1 LSTQPTNL
9 SPVDRPN
16 KFRSWAIIAL
26 TNLLSLVCMIWVL
39 KNAGLHRIWG
49 EVGHMRWWWVSF
61 AVACDI
67 TVYLL
72 HGWRWKLLLRPIA
85 QVPFIQTLE
94 AIYVGLFTNEVFPL
108 RAGELIRCFLLAK
121 STELPLSV
129 TFASALIERL
139 FDGVWLITFFLFCLR
154 LHRMPGIL
162 VSGGYALA
170 LLIVFLAVVLGYAMY
185 ARKQSLDL
193 VFGLSWPKWFNTLIE
208 DLHLIGHSR
217 YLYFSFFVSGLY
229 LSAQML
235 PIYGFVHAYNL
246 NLPWTAS
253 FMAVVLLRLSSVIPQ
268 APGNIGSF
276 HWVAARAL
284 MMFGLDNQLARRF
297 TIILWAGVTVPLI
310 VIGFI
315 AVTMEGINMSHLQR
329 EAASA
334 VKERKQVA

>member
-1 LSTQPTNL
+1 M
-9 SPVDRPN
+9 V
-16 KFRSWAIIAL
+16 
-26 TNLLSLVCMIWVL
+26 WVL
-39 KNAGLHRIWG
+39 KNAGLHQIWG
-49 EVGHMRWWWVSF
+49 EIGHMHWAWVSL

-72 HGWRWKLLLRPIA
+72 HGWRWKLMLRPIA
-85 QVPFIQTLE
+85 QVPFLQTLE

-108 RAGELIRCFLLAK
+108 RAGELIRCFLLSK

-154 LHRMPGIL
+154 LHRMPRVL
-162 VSGGYALA
+162 VSGGY
-170 LLIVFLAVVLGYAMY
+170 VLAVLLVLLAAVLGYAMY

-193 VFGLSWPKWFNTLIE
+193 VFGISWPKWFNTLIE

-235 PIYGFVHAYNL
+235 PIYAFVRAYNL
-246 NLPWTAS
+246 HVPWTAS
-253 FMAVVLLRLSSVIPQ
+253 FMAMVLLRLSSVIPQ

-276 HWVAARAL
+276 HWVAARSL
-284 MMFGLDNQLARRF
+284 MMFGVDNQLARRF
-297 TIILWAGVTVPLI
+297 TIVLWAGVTVPLI

-315 AVTMEGINMSHLQR
+315 AVTMEGINMSHLHR
-329 EAASA
+329 DATSAA
-334 VKERKQVA
+334 KERKQVA

>member
-1 LSTQPTNL
+1 
-9 SPVDRPN
+9 
-16 KFRSWAIIAL
+16 
-26 TNLLSLVCMIWVL
+26 MIWVL

-49 EVGHMRWWWVSF
+49 EVGHMKWWWVSL
-61 AVACDI
+61 AVVCDI

-72 HGWRWKLLLRPIA
+72 HGWRWKLMLRPIA
-85 QVPFIQTLE
+85 QVPFMQTLE

-108 RAGELIRCFLLAK
+108 RAGELVRCFLLSK

-154 LHRMPGIL
+154 LHRMPKIL
-162 VSGGYALA
+162 VSGGYALGL
-170 LLIVFLAVVLGYAMY
+170 LLIVLAAVLGYAMY

-193 VFGLSWPKWFNTLIE
+193 VFGMAWPRWFNTLIE

-229 LSAQML
+229 LAAQML
-235 PIYGFVHAYNL
+235 PIYGLVQAYNL
-246 NLPWTAS
+246 KLPWTAS

-284 MMFGLDNQLARRF
+284 MMFGLDGQLARRF
-297 TIILWAGVTVPLI
+297 TIVLWAGVTIPLM
-310 VIGFI
+310 VIGLI

-329 EAASA
+329 DAATA
-334 VKERKQVA
+334 LKERKQVA

>member
-1 LSTQPTNL
+1 M
-9 SPVDRPN
+9 V
-16 KFRSWAIIAL
+16 
-26 TNLLSLVCMIWVL
+26 WVL
-39 KNAGLHRIWG
+39 KNAGLHRIYG
-49 EVGHMRWWWVSF
+49 EVRHMRWGWVCLALSCDA
-61 AVACDI
+61 AV
-67 TVYLL
+67 YML

-85 QVPFIQTLE
+85 SVPYLQTLE

-108 RAGELIRCFLLAK
+108 RAGELIRCFLLSK

-139 FDGVWLITFFLFCLR
+139 FDGIWLIAFFMFCLR
-154 LHRMPGIL
+154 MHRMPGIL

-170 LLIVFLAVVLGYAMY
+170 LFLVLLALVLGYAMY
-185 ARKQSLDL
+185 AKQQSLDL

-229 LSAQML
+229 LAAQVL
-235 PIYGFVHAYNL
+235 PIYGLVQAYNL
-246 NLPWTAS
+246 KVPWTAS
-253 FMAVVLLRLSSVIPQ
+253 FMAMVLLRLSSVIPQ

-284 MMFGLDNQLARRF
+284 IMFGVDGQLARRF
-297 TIILWAGVTVPLI
+297 TIILWAGVTIPLI
-310 VIGFI
+310 IVGFI

-329 EAASA
+329 DATSAA
-334 VKERKQVA
+334 KERKQVA